1 MKISKLPEAELKVM
15 RYIWEANK
23 VLTSRD
29 LVNAME
35 GQNGWNESTTFTVL
49 KRLERG
55 EFLGTEKIGKLT
67 HYNAIVKEEK
77 YLRFETKEF
86 LKNIHKNSISSLI
99 SASHSKDDEVDE
111 DKLIELEEHFKR
123 LKEKNDK

>member
-23 VLTSRD
+23 VLTSRE

-35 GQNGWNESTTFTVL
+35 EKNGWNESTTFTVL
-49 KRLERG
+49 KRLERR
-55 EFLGTEKIGKLT
+55 EFLSAQKIGKLT
-67 HYNAIVKEEK
+67 HYNILVKEKK

-86 LKNIHKNSISSLI
+86 LKNIHKNSISSLM
-99 SASHSKDDEVDE
+99 SALHGEDDEVDE
-111 DKLIELEEHFKR
+111 DKLKELEEEFR
-123 LKEKNDK
+123 NLKDDE

>member
-23 VLTSRD
+23 VLISRD

-35 GQNGWNESTTFTVL
+35 EKNRWNESTTFTVL

-55 EFLGTEKIGKLT
+55 EFLGTEKTGKLT

-77 YLRFETKEF
+77 YLRFETK
-86 LKNIHKNSISSLI
+86 
-99 SASHSKDDEVDE
+99 
-111 DKLIELEEHFKR
+111 
-123 LKEKNDK
+123 

>member
-35 GQNGWNESTTFTVL
+35 EKYDWKDTTTFTVL
-49 KRLERG
+49 KRLQRR
-55 EFLGTEKIGKLT
+55 EFLETEKIDKRT
-67 HYNAIVKEEK
+67 HYNVLVKEK
-77 YLRFETKEF
+77 QYQRFETREF
-86 LKNIHKNSISSLI
+86 IKNIHKNSVKSLI
-99 SASHSKDDEVDE
+99 SALHRDDEELDY
-111 DKLIELEEHFKR
+111 DKLDELEEYFNN
-123 LKEKNDK
+123 LEENEK

>member
-35 GQNGWNESTTFTVL
+35 EKNGWNESTTFTVL
-49 KRLERG
+49 KRLERR
-55 EFLGTEKIGKLT
+55 EFLSAQKIGKLT
-67 HYNAIVKEEK
+67 HYNILVKEKK

-86 LKNIHKNSISSLI
+86 LKNIHKNSISSLM
-99 SASHSKDDEVDE
+99 SALHGEDDEVDDE
-111 DKLIELEEHFKR
+111 TLKSLEEDFKQI
-123 LKEKNDK
+123 KEDE

>member
-35 GQNGWNESTTFTVL
+35 EKNGWNESTTFTVL
-49 KRLERG
+49 KRLERRK
-55 EFLGTEKIGKLT
+55 FLGTEKTGKLT
-67 HYNAIVKEEK
+67 HYNAIVKEEE
-77 YLRFETKEF
+77 YLRFETK
-86 LKNIHKNSISSLI
+86 
-99 SASHSKDDEVDE
+99 
-111 DKLIELEEHFKR
+111 
-123 LKEKNDK
+123 